1 MDLIEERNYGWL
13 FHLDACKAYN
23 NAVFKFPHYEC
34 MCHLEAQ
41 AISELLRQMIL
52 AHALRKQLEDYME

>member
-23 NAVFKFPHYEC
+23 DAVFKFPHYEC
-34 MCHLEAQ
+34 MCHLEAH
-41 AISELLRQMIL
+41 AISELLRQIII
-52 AHALRKQLEDYME
+52 AQAIRKNLDNYME